1 MSRSRLVVGMLSLG
15 LTVVGSGVVYGQDF
29 PNRPIRIITS
39 LPGGGSDFA
48 SRLIA
53 QARTPLFGQ
62 PVIVENRPSNITG
75 DVAMKAQ
82 PDGYTLLIDSN
93 SFWFTPLMQKTPYE
107 VLRDF
112 SPVTI
117 ALIAPNIIAVHPS
130 VAATSIRELIALAK
144 AKPGQLNYAASIGST
159 PHLAIEI
166 LKSMAGI
173 NVVHIP
179 YKGSGLAVTGVVSGE
194 SQLLSSS
201 AASLAPFIKSGK
213 LRALAVTSAQPS
225 ALLPG
230 LPTVASAG
238 LPGYD
243 LSSLNGVF
251 AAGKPPA
258 AVINRPNRDIVRA
271 LNSPEVKEKF
281 LSAGVE
287 TVGSTPEEFAA
298 KIKSEVARIGKV
310 VREAGIKIE

>member
-1 MSRSRLVVGMLSLG
+1 
-15 LTVVGSGVVYGQDF
+15 
-29 PNRPIRIITS
+29 
-39 LPGGGSDFA
+39 
-48 SRLIA
+48 
-53 QARTPLFGQ
+53 
-62 PVIVENRPSNITG
+62 
-75 DVAMKAQ
+75 MKAQ

-258 AVINRPNRDIVRA
+258 AVINRLNRDIVRA